1 MEVEVLGGV
10 GWSTPYPG
18 CFTSRTE
25 LVPCVEN
32 GGSALKFIR
41 CLQKITSSLGFELQT
56 IQRIVNHCASYIITP
71 HQEHNDLNVNDK
83 ISDFHGVHI
92 LFSYTIW

>member
-1 MEVEVLGGV
+1 MAECIKQLSLPCIILCRHSMEVEVLGGV

-18 CFTSRTE
+18 CFTPRKE

-32 GGSALKFIR
+32 GGWALGLVH

-56 IQRIVNHCASYIITP
+56 
-71 HQEHNDLNVNDK
+71 L
-83 ISDFHGVHI
+83 
-92 LFSYTIW
+92 